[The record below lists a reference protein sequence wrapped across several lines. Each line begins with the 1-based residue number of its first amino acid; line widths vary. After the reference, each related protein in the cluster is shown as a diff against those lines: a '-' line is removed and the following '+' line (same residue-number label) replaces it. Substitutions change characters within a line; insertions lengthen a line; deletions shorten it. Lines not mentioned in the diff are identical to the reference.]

1 MSDNVVELT
10 DANFQ
15 SEALESDTPVL
26 VDFWAPWCGP
36 CRMVGPIIDEV
47 ANSYV
52 NKIKVGK
59 LNTDNNPEVAT
70 KYGIRSIPTILLF
83 KNGEVVG
90 NLMGAKPK
98 QDFEEMINQHLQK
111 VTSSRDYLAEII
123 QPNIK
128 SLYLH
133 SSTFIKR
140 SFFNKKK
147 VQLPPSQP
155 ETPHMSEFCPQCGL
169 FLKAE
174 RCKLKCLKCGY
185 YMSCSDY
192 YQER

>member
-98 QDFEEMINQHLQK
+98 QDFEEMINQHL
-111 VTSSRDYLAEII
+111 
-123 QPNIK
+123 
-128 SLYLH
+128 
-133 SSTFIKR
+133 
-140 SFFNKKK
+140 
-147 VQLPPSQP
+147 
-155 ETPHMSEFCPQCGL
+155 
-169 FLKAE
+169 
-174 RCKLKCLKCGY
+174 
-185 YMSCSDY
+185 
-192 YQER
+192 